1 MHKVLIFEG
10 LRLQNYTV
18 DDFVVF
24 VFFFPSVDYETF
36 DILEDE
42 EVIKLL
48 HHCGF
53 HCCFY

>member
-24 VFFFPSVDYETF
+24 FSSVDYETF

-48 HHCGF
+48 HCGF